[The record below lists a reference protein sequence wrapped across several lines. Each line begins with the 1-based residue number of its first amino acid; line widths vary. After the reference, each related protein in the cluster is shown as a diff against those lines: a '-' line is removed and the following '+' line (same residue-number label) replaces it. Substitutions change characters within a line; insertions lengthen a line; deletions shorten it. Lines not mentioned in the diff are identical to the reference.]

1 MAGGMTDYSVKVTV
15 RNGRI
20 LRLMRAA
27 GIETQTEL
35 ARRAGVGVNY
45 LNAIIALRE
54 RPTLRDGQYREV
66 VERIAGILNCD
77 PDDMF
82 SDAQRDMALASN
94 SHVIEMDEAQVAMLA
109 APDMEASSW
118 VRLEV
123 QRLIAATELSEREI
137 EIVEGIN
144 AGETLDDV
152 GSRVGVSR
160 ERVRQIHIK
169 ALRKL
174 KATGEMMDRAA
185 GDAIA
190 LGRPMRLIGKST

>member
-1 MAGGMTDYSVKVTV
+1 MTDYSVKVTV

-54 RPTLRDGQYREV
+54 RPTLRDGQYRDV

-118 VRLEV
+118 ARLEV

-152 GSRVGVSR
+152 GSRVGVSQ

-169 ALRKL
+169 SLRKL

-190 LGRPMRLIGKST
+190 LGRPMRLIGK